1 MNDSFDLQRFVD
13 APAAIYLW
21 IVEELL
27 RDENRHTGCDSLCRR
42 SSVLVSVP
50 WLNASL
56 GTRAEA
62 VAYLEDGLLGPRL
75 VECTRLVHDAFRR
88 PLEAVNLC
96 GSRRRLLC
104 RREGPCDFRNS
115 GNEPTPYSH
124 RAPETGNLAAAY
136 LFFQTN
142 RNELDG
148 NCRCQKPRKSPS
160 RTAKPCAGQSSRL
173 SIPASPGG

>member
-75 VECTRLVHDAFRR
+75 VECTRLVDDAFRR

-115 GNEPTPYSH
+115 GNEPTPIVIALQRPGTWLQLTCSFRRTGTNWMEIVAARSH
-124 RAPETGNLAAAY
+124 GNRHRG
-136 LFFQTN
+136 Q
-142 RNELDG
+142 R
-148 NCRCQKPRKSPS
+148 SPAQGS
-160 RTAKPCAGQSSRL
+160 QVA
-173 SIPASPGG
+173 

>member
-13 APAAIYLW
+13 APAAIYPW
-21 IVEELL
+21 IFEELL

-75 VECTRLVHDAFRR
+75 VECTRLVTASEKTITDILGSSDDMKCRSCMTLFDA
-88 PLEAVNLC
+88 
-96 GSRRRLLC
+96 
-104 RREGPCDFRNS
+104 
-115 GNEPTPYSH
+115 
-124 RAPETGNLAAAY
+124 
-136 LFFQTN
+136 
-142 RNELDG
+142 
-148 NCRCQKPRKSPS
+148 
-160 RTAKPCAGQSSRL
+160 L
-173 SIPASPGG
+173 SKQ